1 MKVTLITVCF
11 NAADVIAAS
20 MDSVFAQTHSD
31 IEVIVI
37 DGASTD
43 GTVDILKRYSK
54 PGKRLQGLP
63 TQEGT
68 LQERDTAGSLSGDPA
83 EVSGA
88 GEEAAG
94 SLSGDPAEVAGAGEE
109 AAGSLAGDPAEVN
122 EVSGTVLSRG
132 IDVLVSEPDKGIYDA
147 MNKGLARATGEVIGF
162 VNAGDLL
169 MTPDTIAHVVAAF
182 QRSHADA
189 VYGDIIMVD
198 EHDIHKVHRTWLSGT
213 YHRENFRKGWMPPHV
228 GTFIKKSVYD
238 RFGHFNTDLRIG
250 ADYEIL
256 LRFLYKHRIPTVHL
270 REVLVRFRLGGM
282 SNGSVKH
289 ILKANRE
296 VRASWGLNGL
306 QAPPLLV
313 TRKLWSKVLQFFH

>member
-1 MKVTLITVCF
+1 MKVSLITVCR
-11 NAADVIAAS
+11 NVAPVIRETL
-20 MDSVFAQTHSD
+20 DSILSQTHPE
-31 IEVIVI
+31 IELIVI

-43 GTVDILKRYSK
+43 GTVAILEEYRSA
-54 PGKRLQGLP
+54 PGKR
-63 TQEGT
+63 
-68 LQERDTAGSLSGDPA
+68 
-83 EVSGA
+83 
-88 GEEAAG
+88 
-94 SLSGDPAEVAGAGEE
+94 
-109 AAGSLAGDPAEVN
+109 
-122 EVSGTVLSRG
+122 G
-132 IDVLVSEPDKGIYDA
+132 IDILVSEPDKGIYDA

-169 MTPDTIAHVVAAF
+169 MTPQSIAQVVAAF

-198 EHDIHKVHRTWLSGT
+198 EKDIYKVHRTWLSGT

-228 GTFIKKSVYD
+228 GTFIRKSVYD
-238 RFGHFNTDLRIG
+238 RFGHFNTTLRIG

-256 LRFLYKHRIPTVHL
+256 LRFLYKHQVPTVHL

-282 SNGSVKH
+282 SNGSIKH

-296 VRASWGLNGL
+296 VRASWGINGL

-313 TRKLWSKVLQFFH
+313 TRKLWSKVLQFFA

>member
-20 MDSVFAQTHSD
+20 MDSVFAQTHPD

-43 GTVDILKRYSK
+43 GT
-54 PGKRLQGLP
+54 Q
-63 TQEGT
+63 
-68 LQERDTAGSLSGDPA
+68 
-83 EVSGA
+83 
-88 GEEAAG
+88 
-94 SLSGDPAEVAGAGEE
+94 
-109 AAGSLAGDPAEVN
+109 
-122 EVSGTVLSRG
+122 
-132 IDVLVSEPDKGIYDA
+132 DVLANYRDRLAHYVSEPDKGIYDA

-228 GTFIKKSVYD
+228 GTFIKKSAYD

-270 REVLVRFRLGGM
+270 RGVLVRFRLGGM

>member
-1 MKVTLITVCF
+1 MKVSLITVCR
-11 NAADVIAAS
+11 NVAPVITES
-20 MDSVFAQTHSD
+20 LDSVLAQTHPD
-31 IEVIVI
+31 IELIVI

-43 GTVDILKRYSK
+43 GTVEILREYVRPK
-54 PGKRLQGLP
+54 PPEGLP

-68 LQERDTAGSLSGDPA
+68 LRDPA
-83 EVSGA
+83 T
-88 GEEAAG
+88 
-94 SLSGDPAEVAGAGEE
+94 
-109 AAGSLAGDPAEVN
+109 AGSLAGDPAEA
-122 EVSGTVLSRG
+122 SRRG

-169 MTPDTIAHVVAAF
+169 MTPETIAHVVAAF

-198 EHDIHKVHRTWLSGT
+198 EHDIFKVHRTWLSGT
-213 YHRENFRKGWMPPHV
+213 YHRDNFRKGWMPPHV
-228 GTFIKKSVYD
+228 GTFIRKSVYD

-256 LRFLYKHRIPTVHL
+256 LRFLYKHHVPTVHL

-282 SNGSVKH
+282 SNGSIRH

-296 VRASWGLNGL
+296 VRASWGLNGV

-313 TRKLWSKVLQFFH
+313 TRKLWSKVMQFFH

>member
-1 MKVTLITVCF
+1 MKVTLITVCR
-11 NAADVIAAS
+11 NVAPVIRETL
-20 MDSVFAQTHSD
+20 DSILAQTHPD
-31 IEVIVI
+31 IELVVI

-43 GTVDILKRYSK
+43 GTVEILREYVK
-54 PGKRLQGLP
+54 PPYCPKPPQGLP

-68 LQERDTAGSLSGDPA
+68 LRDNAGN
-83 EVSGA
+83 
-88 GEEAAG
+88 
-94 SLSGDPAEVAGAGEE
+94 
-109 AAGSLAGDPAEVN
+109 AGSLAGDPAEV
-122 EVSGTVLSRG
+122 GGKHG
-132 IDVLVSEPDKGIYDA
+132 IDILVSEPDHGIYDA

-169 MTPDTIAHVVAAF
+169 MKPETIAQVVAAF

-198 EHDIHKVHRTWLSGT
+198 EHDIFKVHRTWLSGT

-228 GTFIKKSVYD
+228 GTFIRKSVYD
-238 RFGHFNTDLRIG
+238 RFGHFNTTLRIG

-256 LRFLYKHRIPTVHL
+256 LRFLYKHQVSTVHL

-296 VRASWGLNGL
+296 VRASWGINGL
-306 QAPPLLV
+306 HAPPLLV
-313 TRKLWSKVLQFFH
+313 TRKLWSKVMQFFH